1 MKVYCTNPN
10 CECSENVVPDE
21 FLNLRSHKPRYCSS
35 CRMDLILKTRYLPL
49 EQIGWGGFGKTFRAW
64 DSHLQQQCVVK
75 QLRPRNPSGTP
86 FPPLVLEKIK
96 KSFEEE
102 AKALRDFRHEQIPQL
117 YDYFE
122 LPAPYDSQEE
132 SRQELFYLVQE
143 YIQGDTLAE
152 KLNKKILFLENDV
165 FEVLRQLLDVLKY
178 IHEKKGFIH
187 RDIKLS
193 NIICHEDRTHYLI
206 DFGAAI
212 KRELEP
218 GVPVEQSM
226 AMGTPI
232 FAPPEQLAG
241 RREVYPSS
249 DLYSLAATCV
259 CLLTSKNVNELYNQH
274 QWIWREYAK
283 ASNHL
288 ADILDRMLLSE
299 PSDRFQS
306 AADVITALS
315 KETARNQDTEIPSDQ
330 QTRETENSGD
340 RSFPPTIND
349 GETLPKPSFL
359 DKFKRRFL
367 KVPSLI
373 GLGLLSLA
381 IALFIGWSMQP
392 HPICDFQN
400 EDGFSCGETVLL
412 PKNPRISSDIFAYK
426 LKGTEAFQQEKFS
439 EASQYFQ
446 NYLDANK
453 NDPEARIYLNNA
465 KAALTKK
472 PLKIAAA
479 VPIIDDPLN
488 PSNALAEQILR
499 GFAHVQYNLNQKN
512 GINGRLLFIEI
523 ASYFRSSGKIKQVAD
538 AIVSKEDILGIFGY
552 YTSDNMLEA
561 APSYDGKIAVISPT
575 STAVRDADFRLNNYV
590 FRASPDNS
598 AGAGKLVEYMV
609 RQNLKKIAIFYQPS
623 DKYTT
628 SFIKVFKD
636 ILFQNQGQLVNE
648 CQVTQSSTEA
658 LRCLQQAKRS
668 EAEVIL
674 LAFSDKVAEIAAI
687 PIVNQSE
694 NITILG
700 TDTLYIESVT
710 QTNNP
715 KLRITVRWH
724 RSNGAKSKFEQ
735 ESVKLWGT
743 GDVNWRTA
751 MSYDAAVAMVEG
763 LKRSQGN
770 LTRQRL
776 YEELKKRDFSAE
788 GVTAKVEF
796 NDLGDRKPLP
806 GIGVL
811 VKVEN
816 NRFVVDETP

>member
-1 MKVYCTNPN
+1 
-10 CECSENVVPDE
+10 
-21 FLNLRSHKPRYCSS
+21 
-35 CRMDLILKTRYLPL
+35 MDLILKTRYLPL

-75 QLRPRNPSGTP
+75 QLRPRNPSVTP
-86 FPPLVLEKIK
+86 FSAAVLEKIK

-152 KLNKKILFLENDV
+152 KLNKKIRFSEIEV
-165 FEVLRQLLDVLKY
+165 FQILRQLLDVLKY

-193 NIICHEDRTHYLI
+193 NIICHENGTLYLI
-206 DFGAAI
+206 DFGAAV
-212 KRELEP
+212 KRTLEP

-259 CLLTSKNVNELYNQH
+259 CLLTSRNVNELYNQH
-274 QWIWREYAK
+274 QWIWREYANV
-283 ASNHL
+283 SNQL
-288 ADILDRMLLSE
+288 AEILDRMLLSE
-299 PSDRFQS
+299 PKDRFQS
-306 AADVITALS
+306 AAEVIAALS
-315 KETARNQDTEIPSDQ
+315 KQTALNQDIKTSSDA
-330 QTRETENSGD
+330 ETIKPENSGSSYPD
-340 RSFPPTIND
+340 TIRD
-349 GETLPKPSFL
+349 SETLPPPDFL
-359 DKFKRRFL
+359 KKFKRRFL
-367 KVPSLI
+367 KVPSLV
-373 GLGLLSLA
+373 GLGLISLA
-381 IALFIGWSMQP
+381 IALLINWWMQP
-392 HPICDFQN
+392 HPICDFEN
-400 EDGFSCGETVLL
+400 KNGFSCGETVLL
-412 PKNPRISSDIFAYK
+412 PKNPRVSSDIFAYK
-426 LKGTEAFQQEKFS
+426 LKGTEAFKQEKYS
-439 EASQYFQ
+439 EASEYFQ
-446 NYLDANK
+446 NYLVGNK

-465 KAALTKK
+465 KAALTKN

-488 PSNALAEQILR
+488 PSNALAEQMLR
-499 GFAHVQYNLNQKN
+499 GFAHVQDNLNQKN

-523 ASYFRSSGKIKQVAD
+523 ASYFRSAGKIKQVAD
-538 AIVSKEDILGIFGY
+538 AIVSKEDILGIVGY

-590 FRASPDNS
+590 FRTSPDNS

-609 RQNLKKIAIFYQPS
+609 RQKLKKTAIFYQPS
-623 DKYTT
+623 EKYTT
-628 SFIKVFKD
+628 SFIKIFKD

-658 LRCLQQAKRS
+658 LLCLQKAKKS

-687 PIVNQSE
+687 PIVNQSG

-700 TDTLYIESVT
+700 ADTLYIESVT

-724 RSNGAKSKFEQ
+724 RTNGAKSKFEQ

-743 GDVNWRTA
+743 GDVSWRTA
-751 MSYDAAVAMVEG
+751 MSYDAAAAIAEG

-770 LTRQRL
+770 FTRRRL
-776 YEELKKRDFSAE
+776 YEELKKREFSAE

-816 NRFVVDETP
+816 NRFVLDETP

>member
-1 MKVYCTNPN
+1 
-10 CECSENVVPDE
+10 
-21 FLNLRSHKPRYCSS
+21 
-35 CRMDLILKTRYLPL
+35 MDLILKTRYLPL
-49 EQIGWGGFGKTFRAW
+49 KQIGWGGFGKTFSAW

-75 QLRPRNPSGTP
+75 QLRPRNPSGINFSAT
-86 FPPLVLEKIK
+86 VLERIK

-122 LPAPYDSQEE
+122 LPAPSDSQEE

-152 KLNKKILFLENDV
+152 KLNKKIRFSESEV
-165 FEVLRQLLDVLKY
+165 FQVLRQLLDVLKY

-193 NIICHEDRTHYLI
+193 NIICHEDGTLYLI
-206 DFGAAI
+206 DFGAAV
-212 KRELEP
+212 KRTLEP

-241 RREVYPSS
+241 RKEVYPSS

-274 QWIWREYAK
+274 RWIWREYANVSNDL
-283 ASNHL
+283 AS
-288 ADILDRMLLSE
+288 ILDRMLLLE
-299 PSDRFQS
+299 PKDRFQS
-306 AADVITALS
+306 AAEVIIALS
-315 KETARNQDTEIPSDQ
+315 RETVLNQDTEIPSVR
-330 QTRETENSGD
+330 QTRETKNSGARSYPDTIRD
-340 RSFPPTIND
+340 R
-349 GETLPKPSFL
+349 ETLPSPSFL
-359 DKFKRRFL
+359 VQFKRRLL
-367 KVPSLI
+367 KAPSLI

-381 IALFIGWSMQP
+381 IALLINWRMQP

-400 EDGFSCGETVLL
+400 ENGFSCGETVLL
-412 PKNPRISSDIFAYK
+412 PKNPRITNDIFDYK
-426 LKGTEAFQQEKFS
+426 RKGTDAFKQEKFQ

-446 NYLDANK
+446 NYLDSNK
-453 NDPEARIYLNNA
+453 NDPEALIYLNNA
-465 KAALTKK
+465 KAALTKN

-488 PSNALAEQILR
+488 PSNALAEQMLR
-499 GFAHVQYNLNQKN
+499 GFAHVQDNLNQKN

-523 ASYFRSSGKIKQVAD
+523 ASYFRSTGKIKQVAD
-538 AIVSKEDILGIFGY
+538 AIVSKENILGVVGY
-552 YTSDNMLEA
+552 YTSDNMLES
-561 APSYDGKIAVISPT
+561 APSYDGKIVVISPT
-575 STAVRDADFRLNNYV
+575 STAIRDADFRLNNYV
-590 FRASPDNS
+590 FRTSPDNS

-609 RQNLKKIAIFYQPS
+609 RQKQKKTAIFYQPS
-623 DKYTT
+623 EKYTT

-658 LRCLQQAKRS
+658 LLCLQQAKKS

-687 PIVNQSE
+687 PIINQSE

-700 TDTLYIESVT
+700 ADTLYLESVT

-715 KLRITVRWH
+715 KLRIAVRWH

-743 GDVNWRTA
+743 GDVNWRNC
-751 MSYDAAVAMVEG
+751 Y
-763 LKRSQGN
+763 
-770 LTRQRL
+770 
-776 YEELKKRDFSAE
+776 
-788 GVTAKVEF
+788 
-796 NDLGDRKPLP
+796 
-806 GIGVL
+806 VL
-811 VKVEN
+811 
-816 NRFVVDETP
+816 